1 MKTPIRA
8 VILMVLLALVLA
20 AFGWWQLAGVP
31 LVEDEGHEHIERD
44 D

>member
-1 MKTPIRA
+1 MTTPIRA

-20 AFGWWQLAGVP
+20 ILGWWQLGDAP
-31 LVEDEGHEHIERD
+31 LVEEEGHERVEYD

>member
-8 VILMVLLALVLA
+8 VILMVLIALALA
-20 AFGWWQLAGVP
+20 AFGWWQLGGVP
-31 LVEDEGHEHIERD
+31 LVEEEGHAHVEHD